1 MIGPQKLSCALL
13 NALICELSTVHGT
26 SPVIQVLLFSIS
38 IIQKSDQLYDH
49 RFAFFVAFFIWFSI
63 TPLLPEIQKT
73 LNLDKRQIWQSNI
86 ANVAGT
92 VLIRFV
98 LGPLCDTIGPRIL
111 FAFVL
116 LFASIP
122 TACTG
127 LVQDAE
133 GLFFLRLFIGV
144 AGGSFVMC
152 QYWTSQM
159 FAKEI
164 VGTANALVGGWG
176 NLGAGVTQL
185 IIGTGLF
192 PLFKEMFQNADDP
205 AESAW
210 RTVCIV
216 PAIVAFLTGIVIF
229 RVSDDAPKGNYNEI
243 KRHGGMGD
251 VSATRSFLSGASNI
265 NTWLLFIQYACCFG
279 VELTMNNAA
288 ALYFHNKFPLTTD
301 EAGAIASVFGW
312 MNLFA
317 RGLGGWYSDAMNKK
331 LGMRG
336 RLFVQLVFLLCE
348 GALVLIFANTDS
360 LMGAVLIMIIFSV
373 FVQAAEGSTYGIVP
387 YVDPLATGSVSGI
400 VGAGGN
406 VGAVG
411 FGMAFRELNDRD
423 AFNIMGI
430 TIMASAVT
438 TVLITIKGHRGILFG
453 TDDVQRKGQ
462 GR

>member
-1 MIGPQKLSCALL
+1 MVSLYLASKSRFFSSFLSCCTNHVA
-13 NALICELSTVHGT
+13 
-26 SPVIQVLLFSIS
+26 
-38 IIQKSDQLYDH
+38 
-49 RFAFFVAFFIWFSI
+49 RFAFFVAFFVWFAI

-73 LNLDKRQIWQSNI
+73 LNLDQRQIWHSNI

-92 VLIRFV
+92 ILIRLV
-98 LGPLCDTIGPRIL
+98 LGPLCDTVGPRIL
-111 FAFVL
+111 FTFVL

-127 LVQDAE
+127 LVKDAE
-133 GLFFLRLFIGV
+133 GLIFLRLFIGV

-152 QYWTSQM
+152 QYWTSRM

-185 IIGTGLF
+185 IMGTGLF
-192 PLFKEMFQNADDP
+192 PLFKQIFENEPDP

-210 RTVCIV
+210 RYVCIV
-216 PAIVAFLTGIVIF
+216 PAIVAFLTGIMIY
-229 RVSDDAPKGNYNEI
+229 RVSDDAPKGNYNEM
-243 KRHGGMGD
+243 KRHGTMAE
-251 VSATRSFLSGASNI
+251 VSAVKSFLSGASNF
-265 NTWLLFIQYACCFG
+265 NTWLLFIQYGCCFG

-288 ALYFHNKFPLTTD
+288 ALYFHNKVPLTTD
-301 EAGAIASVFGW
+301 EAAAIASVFGW

-317 RGLGGWYSDAMNKK
+317 RGLGGWYSDSMNKK

-336 RLFVQLVFLLCE
+336 RLYVQLVFLLCE
-348 GALVLIFANTDS
+348 GALVLVFANTDS
-360 LMGAVLIMIIFSV
+360 LMGAVLVMIIFSV

-387 YVDPLATGSVSGI
+387 YVDPPATGSVSGI

-411 FGMAFRELNDRD
+411 FGMGFRELNDRD
-423 AFNIMGI
+423 AFFIMGC

-438 TVLITIKGHRGILFG
+438 TVLININGHRGILFG
-453 TDDVQRKGQ
+453 KDAERRKG
-462 GR
+462 

>member
-1 MIGPQKLSCALL
+1 MVSLYLASKSRFFSSFLSCCTNHVA
-13 NALICELSTVHGT
+13 
-26 SPVIQVLLFSIS
+26 
-38 IIQKSDQLYDH
+38 
-49 RFAFFVAFFIWFSI
+49 RFAFFVAFFVWFAI

-73 LNLDKRQIWQSNI
+73 LNLDQRQIWHSNI

-92 VLIRFV
+92 ILIRLV
-98 LGPLCDTIGPRIL
+98 LGPLCDTVGPRIL
-111 FAFVL
+111 FTFVL

-127 LVQDAE
+127 LVKDAE
-133 GLFFLRLFIGV
+133 GLIFLRLFIGV

-152 QYWTSQM
+152 QYWTSRM

-185 IIGTGLF
+185 IMGTGLF
-192 PLFKEMFQNADDP
+192 PLFKQIFEDEPDP

-210 RTVCIV
+210 RHVCIV
-216 PAIVAFLTGIVIF
+216 PAIVAFGTGIVIY
-229 RVSDDAPKGNYNEI
+229 RISDDAPKGNYNEM
-243 KRHGGMGD
+243 KRHGTMAE
-251 VSATRSFLSGASNI
+251 VSAVGSFFSAASNF
-265 NTWLLFIQYACCFG
+265 NTWLLFIQYGCCFG

-288 ALYFHNKFPLTTD
+288 ALYFHNKFPLTTE
-301 EAGAIASVFGW
+301 EAAAIASVFGW

-331 LGMRG
+331 IGMRG
-336 RLFVQLVFLLCE
+336 RLYVQLAFLLCE

-360 LMGAVLIMIIFSV
+360 LMGAVLVMIIFSV
-373 FVQAAEGSTYGIVP
+373 FVQAAEGSSYGIVP
-387 YVDPLATGSVSGI
+387 YIDPPSTGSVAGI

-411 FGMAFRELNDRD
+411 FGMGFRQLNDRD
-423 AFNIMGI
+423 AFFIMGC

-438 TVLITIKGHRGILFG
+438 TVLITINGHRGILFG
-453 TDDVQRKGQ
+453 KDDEPPKKRRKATQ
-462 GR
+462 GLS